1 MWDNKKTKATPKD
14 GPCMSEFEGKAVV
27 PGCRDQASVEFL
39 LGRNRPETVIP
50 AQMRTAPKGRYC

>member
-27 PGCRDQASVEFL
+27 PGYREP
-39 LGRNRPETVIP
+39 G
-50 AQMRTAPKGRYC
+50 